1 MIKASQKYFWLIL
14 FIPQLISAQFYFFG
28 RNKVQYE
35 KFNWNVIQT
44 EHFNIYYYDDF
55 NEIAKIG
62 ANFAEEAYQD
72 LKIKFN
78 HVVTNKIPLIFY
90 NSHSHFQQ
98 TNTTPGF
105 IPEGVG
111 GFFEFMKGRV
121 VIPYLGSM
129 NEFQHVIK
137 HELVHVFMT
146 NKIYNQ
152 LYDHRLSTDRF
163 PPLWFVEGLAEYW
176 STDWDTQSEMVMR
189 DAVLNGLFANL
200 RNIESIYGSYLMYKE
215 GQKFLKFVAK
225 NYGKEK
231 ILQLLENFWRFK
243 KFDDVIEFTLNEK
256 IESIDEKWEYE
267 IRKEYFPL
275 YNLSYPHLYKSKK
288 LTNFGFNFSPKVF
301 NNNGKKEIYF
311 IGNYNGYTS
320 LMKLDYDSLNYEK
333 NSPEVLIEGER
344 DETFE
349 SFHLLENSIDVSKNG
364 IIAFVTFS
372 KGNDVIHLY
381 SIEKKE
387 IVETLEF
394 QNLIRIKN
402 PSFSNDGNKIVFSAT
417 DKKGFNDL
425 FIYNIKE
432 KSLLRL
438 TNDYYEDIDPIFS
451 SNEKKI
457 IFSSDRTDGI
467 FKKKKN
473 LFEIDLSTGE
483 IKYLTNVNAN
493 ISNPK
498 ISPDNKEI
506 FFNCDYNGVYDIWKI
521 PNSDSANGMIQVT
534 NFLTSVYSFDF
545 LNEQKI
551 ITSAFENFSFKFYEL
566 TLSDF
571 NENKFVA
578 FDFENI
584 GSKWLENSLTINP
597 QKDLIKYQKEYT
609 LDYAVSQ
616 FIADPV
622 YGNQGGAFLT
632 LSDML
637 GDDRYVFYIYNTA
650 EVQSEILKNFNVAIS
665 RINLKDRTN
674 YGYGVFHF
682 AGRRYDIRESNEYF
696 YERIFGGYISLYY
709 PFSTFQRIETEVS
722 LANSNKELIGN
733 FLTRK
738 ALLLSNSISFVH
750 DNAIWHATGPIDGSR
765 FRIMLGYT
773 SDIKFSNVNYYTF
786 MFDYRKYFRLGLR
799 STFASRA
806 SFYINEG
813 KEARRFIAGGSWD
826 LRGYPRWSIRGNK
839 LWILSNELRFPLID
853 QINVRFPF
861 FGLSFFN
868 LRGATFLDL
877 GSAWD
882 KNYNETL
889 GSLGF
894 GIRLNLFNVIALR
907 YDVGKKIQN
916 NLSDFQKGLF
926 YQFFFGWDF

>member
-1 MIKASQKYFWLIL
+1 MKKNYQKYFWLFL

-35 KFNWNVIQT
+35 NFNWKVIHT
-44 EHFNIYYYDDF
+44 EHFNIYYYDDLD
-55 NEIAKIG
+55 EVAKIG

-72 LKIKFN
+72 LKVKFN
-78 HVVTNKIPLIFY
+78 HIVTNKIPLIFY
-90 NSHSHFQQ
+90 NSHTHFQQ

-129 NEFQHVIK
+129 SEFQHVIK

-152 LYDHRLSTDRF
+152 LYDRRLSTDRF

-176 STDWDTQSEMVMR
+176 SADWDTQSEMVMR

-215 GQKFLKFVAK
+215 GQMFLKFVAK
-225 NYGKEK
+225 NYSENK
-231 ILQLLENFWRFK
+231 ILELLENFWRFK
-243 KFDDVIEFTLNEK
+243 KFEDVIEFTLNEK
-256 IESIDEKWEYE
+256 FETIDEKWEYE
-267 IRKEYFPL
+267 IKKIFFPL
-275 YNLSYPHLYKSKK
+275 YNFSYPHLLKSKK
-288 LTNFGFNFSPKVF
+288 LTNYGFNFSPKVYVK
-301 NNNGKKEIYF
+301 NDKTEIYF
-311 IGNYNGYTS
+311 IGNHNGYTS
-320 LMKLDYDSLNYEK
+320 LMKLEYDSLK
-333 NSPEVLIEGER
+333 NDFQNPVVLIEGER

-349 SFHLLENSIDVSKNG
+349 AFHLLENSIDVSKNG
-364 IIAFVTFS
+364 LIAFVTFS
-372 KGNDVIHLY
+372 QGKDVIHLF
-381 SIEKKE
+381 SINESKIE
-387 IVETLEF
+387 ESLEF
-394 QNLIRIKN
+394 NFLIRIKN

-425 FIYNIKE
+425 FIYNLTD
-432 KSLLRL
+432 KSLTRL
-438 TNDYYEDIDPIFS
+438 TNDYYEDITPIF
-451 SNEKKI
+451 NKENTKI
-457 IFSSDRTDGI
+457 IFSSDRTSGKY
-467 FKKKKN
+467 KKKKN
-473 LFEIDLSTGE
+473 LFEIDLTTSE
-483 IKYLTNVNAN
+483 LKYLTYVNAN
-493 ISNPK
+493 IINPK
-498 ISPDNKEI
+498 LSIDGKKL
-506 FFNCDYNGVYDIWKI
+506 FFNCDFNGVYDIWQMT
-521 PNSDSANGMIQVT
+521 NDDSSKGMTQISS
-534 NFLTSVYSFDF
+534 FITSIYDFDF
-545 LNEQKI
+545 LTDDKL
-551 ITSAFENFSFKFYEL
+551 ITSAFEKFSFQFYEL
-566 TLSDF
+566 SLNNF
-571 NENKFVA
+571 NEKNYVQ
-578 FDFENI
+578 FEFKNI
-584 GSKWLENSLTINP
+584 DESWEENLIAVNP
-597 QKDLIKYQKEYT
+597 QKDIIKYQKEYT

-674 YGYGVFHF
+674 YGFGVFHF

-696 YERIFGGYISLYY
+696 YERIFGGYISLYF
-709 PFSTFQRIETEVS
+709 PFSSFQRIEAELSV
-722 LANSNKELIGN
+722 ANSDKELLGK
-733 FLTRK
+733 FLSRK
-738 ALLLSNSISFVH
+738 ALLVSNTLSFVH
-750 DNAIWHATGPIDGSR
+750 DNSIWHSTGPIDGSR
-765 FRIMLGYT
+765 FRILLGYT
-773 SDIKFSNVNYYTF
+773 SDVRFSNVNYYTL

-799 STFASRA
+799 STFATRT
-806 SFYINEG
+806 SFYINDG

-826 LRGYPRWSIRGNK
+826 LRGYPRFSIRGNK
-839 LWILSNELRFPLID
+839 LWIFSGELRFPLID
-853 QINVRFPF
+853 RVSVNFPF

-868 LRGATFLDL
+868 IRGATFLDL

-882 KNYNETL
+882 KNYNQTL
-889 GSLGF
+889 GSVGF

-907 YDVGKKIQN
+907 YDIGKKLQN
-916 NLSDFQKGLF
+916 NLSNFQKGLF